1 MSIVTEFPR
10 ETGLE
15 QWLCI
20 MKGSSKIWLLWLVV
34 VQVWLSACWRRWG
47 HSTISFKSF
56 MTHWGPEG
64 FWGIW
69 WSSDYIILKE
79 TEAWQYWK
87 IVTSTTI
94 TGIDTQQQEDGQAFD
109 FVFPSHLF
117 LSLSAENDAYCAEG
131 PFLEI
136 PSQTHLK
143 AWLLIDWRFKQIYY
157 WG

>member
-1 MSIVTEFPR
+1 MQSILDVTLKMSIVTVFPR

-20 MKGSSKIWLLWLVV
+20 MKGSYKIWLLWLVV
-34 VQVWLSACWRRWG
+34 VQVWLSACWRCWG

-87 IVTSTTI
+87 TVTSTTI

-109 FVFPSHLF
+109 FVFPSHLY
-117 LSLSAENDAYCAEG
+117 LCQQKMMPIVQKD
-131 PFLEI
+131 
-136 PSQTHLK
+136 PSWKFPHR
-143 AWLLIDWRFKQIYY
+143 LILRH
-157 WG
+157 GS